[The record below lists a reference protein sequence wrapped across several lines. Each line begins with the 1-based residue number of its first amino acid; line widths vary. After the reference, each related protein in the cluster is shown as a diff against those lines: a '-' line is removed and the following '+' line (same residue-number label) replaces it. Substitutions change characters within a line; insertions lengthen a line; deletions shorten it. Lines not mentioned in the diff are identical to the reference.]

1 MNMPCLFNIYI
12 FIFQL
17 PLEEK
22 IEIIAKKIYG
32 ADGVSFSEEAKAS
45 LERYTKQ
52 GFSDLPICMAKTHLS
67 LSDNPNLKGTPT
79 GIFFYYFFKKFF

>member
-1 MNMPCLFNIYI
+1 M
-12 FIFQL
+12 

-45 LERYTKQ
+45 LEWYTKQ

-79 GIFFYYFFKKFF
+79 GIFFFIIFLRNFFKGVFFFVFIIKSF